1 MHRNFI
7 IISIEREKAIGSVEP
22 KIMTNSSSRGGR
34 RIDRTDSNVIRAI
47 YTKLI
52 SQHYIRVKGK
62 AFPVKLGVRKGFQ
75 FSFIQEYCLQ
85 S

>member
-1 MHRNFI
+1 M
-7 IISIEREKAIGSVEP
+7 IISIERKKAIGSVEP
-22 KIMTNSSSRGGR
+22 KIMTISSPREGR
-34 RIDRTDSNVIRAI
+34 RIDRKNSNAISAI

>member
-1 MHRNFI
+1 M

-22 KIMTNSSSRGGR
+22 KIMTNPSPSGGG
-34 RIDRTDSNVIRAI
+34 RIDRTNSNVIRAI

-52 SQHYIRVKGK
+52 SQHYIRAKGE

-75 FSFIQEYCLQ
+75 FSFLQEYFL
-85 S
+85 